1 MLRKRRKTCDPMK
14 KFMLAIV
21 LVLAQSVQTYAATE
35 LNVVVT
41 IAPLHSL
48 VQGVMGSTGEAKLLV
63 QGQASSHDFQLK
75 PSQIT
80 LLRQADFIFY
90 IGENLETFLVRALDA
105 LPDGTQKIAMA
116 GQPGITILDIREGG
130 NWEGHDHSA
139 HADNKDDT
147 HDHEELGD
155 PHIWLAPVNAVA
167 MVKLITRKLSKAH
180 PEYRSLYKA
189 NALSLISNIEES
201 DEKIKAL
208 MEPVQGIPFVVFHD
222 AYQYFEKHYGLTAVG
237 AIVIDPVEAA
247 SAKRLVELRKKVV
260 EVGAVCIFREPQ
272 FSDKL
277 SIVVAE
283 GTQANL
289 ETVDPVGANIPLGP
303 NFYPALLEEIAED
316 MASCLGK

>member
-1 MLRKRRKTCDPMK
+1 MK
-14 KFMLAIV
+14 KFMLTIG
-21 LVLAQSVQTYAATE
+21 LVFALSAQTYAATAS
-35 LNVVVT
+35 NVVVT

-48 VQGVMGSTGEAKLLV
+48 VQGVMGNTGEAKLLV
-63 QGQASSHDFQLK
+63 QGQASPHDFQLK

-80 LLRQADFIFY
+80 QLRQADFVFY
-90 IGENLETFLVRALDA
+90 VGENLETFLVRALET

-116 GQPGITILDIREGG
+116 GQPGVTIHDIREGG

-139 HADNKDDT
+139 HADHKDGA

-155 PHIWLAPVNAVA
+155 AHIWLDPINAIA
-167 MVKLITRKLSKAH
+167 MVKVITRELSKAH
-180 PEYRSLYKA
+180 PENRALYKA
-189 NALSLISNIEES
+189 NALSLISNIEKS
-201 DEKIKAL
+201 DQKIKVL
-208 MEPVQGIPFVVFHD
+208 LEPVQKVPFVVFHD

-237 AIVIDPVEAA
+237 SIVVDPAEAA

-260 EVGAVCIFREPQ
+260 EVGAACIFREPQ

-303 NFYPALLEEIAED
+303 SFYPALLEEIAED